1 MKVMVINSLYYPN
14 IIGGAE
20 KSTQVIV
27 ENLKKFD
34 IEPVVLT
41 VSDKEKVEYVNGVKV
56 YYIQHS
62 NVYWSYYSKTKKN
75 ILKILWHIFSLYNFS
90 ILKRVNR
97 IIKEE
102 NPDIVHTNNLS
113 EFTVGLWRVIKKN
126 KIPLLHTLRDYSLL
140 CPRAI
145 LFKREDVC
153 KRKNLL
159 CTLILRF
166 RRVFSRFPDAVAGN
180 SRFILNRHLESGFFK
195 NSKKYIVYN
204 SLESEEISSN
214 TKRTNK
220 LNFGFIGQL
229 SQHKGIEF
237 LLNVFEN
244 SGISNL
250 HIFGRGI
257 TADYEKYLK
266 DRYGSK
272 KISFHGFVTT
282 DKALDIL
289 DVLIVPSL
297 WYDPLPRVIYEA
309 YSAGIPVI
317 GSDRG
322 GIPEIID
329 IGKTGFVYN
338 ADSGKELLKM
348 IKIFIKKP
356 EIISDMIPL
365 CLKKAEDFLPG
376 KAVRRYV
383 DIYMDISK

>member
-62 NVYWSYYSKTKKN
+62 NVYWSYHSKTKKN
-75 ILKILWHIFSLYNFS
+75 ILKIFWHIFSLYNFS
-90 ILKRVNR
+90 ILKRVNK

-113 EFTVGLWRVIKKN
+113 EFTVGLWRIIKKN

-145 LFKREDVC
+145 LFKKDDVC

-180 SRFILNRHLESGFFK
+180 SRFILDKHL
-195 NSKKYIVYN
+195 
-204 SLESEEISSN
+204 
-214 TKRTNK
+214 
-220 LNFGFIGQL
+220 
-229 SQHKGIEF
+229 
-237 LLNVFEN
+237 
-244 SGISNL
+244 
-250 HIFGRGI
+250 
-257 TADYEKYLK
+257 
-266 DRYGSK
+266 
-272 KISFHGFVTT
+272 
-282 DKALDIL
+282 
-289 DVLIVPSL
+289 
-297 WYDPLPRVIYEA
+297 
-309 YSAGIPVI
+309 
-317 GSDRG
+317 
-322 GIPEIID
+322 
-329 IGKTGFVYN
+329 GK
-338 ADSGKELLKM
+338 
-348 IKIFIKKP
+348 
-356 EIISDMIPL
+356 
-365 CLKKAEDFLPG
+365 
-376 KAVRRYV
+376 
-383 DIYMDISK
+383 